1 MTFKAIKGLI
11 YFLHAVEKDSSFVQ
25 IKYSL
30 EAMQLK
36 WYLQAAQLYLSS
48 EQTSESL

>member
-11 YFLHAVEKDSSFVQ
+11 YFLHGVEKDSRFVQ

-30 EAMQLK
+30 EAIQLK
-36 WYLQAAQLYLSS
+36 
-48 EQTSESL
+48 